1 MKKTKAVL
9 VIDNITG
16 TARLLELVLHMWNCL
31 NVKSSK
37 FCIML
42 TDQNTK
48 PFSDTFDKRLKFLQ
62 NMAST
67 YKKIDTYSP
76 SMKVRKSSLI
86 SNTSDA
92 LH

>member
-1 MKKTKAVL
+1 ML
-9 VIDNITG
+9 VTDNITG

-37 FCIML
+37 FYIML

-62 NMAST
+62 NMART
-67 YKKIDTYSP
+67 YKEIDTYSP
-76 SMKVRKSSLI
+76 SMKVQKLSLI